1 MASPFAPASSSM
13 IQMFHVS
20 KDYEGGTPALRE
32 LTLKIAKGE
41 FLFIT
46 GPSGAGKT
54 TLLKIMFGSESPTEG
69 QIIIDGRNYSK
80 IPSKE
85 ITNLRRRT
93 GFVFQDFKLLA
104 SRTVFENVALSLRVM
119 GVSPRE
125 TRARVQKMLSYVKL
139 QHRANF
145 KPLQLSGG
153 EQQRVAIARA
163 LVKEPAIILADEPT
177 GNLDQSLSFDIIE
190 LFKEVNNRGTTVVVA
205 THDRAIIERFGR
217 RCVHL
222 EGGRISE

>member
-1 MASPFAPASSSM
+1 M

-190 LFKEVNNRGTTVVVA
+190 LFKEVNNRGTTVGVA

>member
-1 MASPFAPASSSM
+1 M

>member
-1 MASPFAPASSSM
+1 M

-20 KDYEGGTPALRE
+20 KDYDGGTPALRE
-32 LTLKIAKGE
+32 LTLKIGKGE

-80 IPSKE
+80 ISSKE

-93 GFVFQDFKLLA
+93 GFVFQDFKLLTN
-104 SRTVFENVALSLRVM
+104 RTVFENVALSLRVT

-125 TRARVQKMLSYVKL
+125 VRARVQKMLSYVKL

-177 GNLDQSLSFDIIE
+177 GNLDESLSYDIIE
-190 LFKEVNNRGTTVVVA
+190 LFREVNNRGTTVVVA
-205 THDRAIIERFGR
+205 THDRSIIERFGK

-222 EGGRISE
+222 ESGRVSE

>member
-1 MASPFAPASSSM
+1 M
-13 IQMFHVS
+13 IQLFHVS

-54 TLLKIMFGSESPTEG
+54 TLLKIMFGSESPTGG

-80 IPSKE
+80 ISPKE

-93 GFVFQDFKLLA
+93 GFVFQDYKLLA

-139 QHRANF
+139 LHRANF

-177 GNLDQSLSFDIIE
+177 GNLDQALSFDIIE

-205 THDRAIIERFGR
+205 THDRSIIERFGR

-222 EGGRISE
+222 ENGRISE

>member
-1 MASPFAPASSSM
+1 M
-13 IQMFHVS
+13 IQMYHVS
-20 KDYEGGTPALRE
+20 KDYEGGTPALRDV
-32 LTLKIAKGE
+32 TLKIGKGE

-54 TLLKIMFGSESPTEG
+54 TLLKIMFGSESPSEG
-69 QIIIDGRNYSK
+69 QLIIDGRNYFK
-80 IPSKE
+80 IPPKE

-93 GFVFQDFKLLA
+93 GFVFQDFKLLTN
-104 SRTVFENVALSLRVM
+104 RTVFENVALSLRVM
-119 GVSPRE
+119 GVSPRQ
-125 TRARVQKMLSYVKL
+125 TRNRVQKMLSYVKL

-145 KPLQLSGG
+145 KPQMLSGG

-177 GNLDQSLSFDIIE
+177 GNLDEELAFEIVE
-190 LFKEVNNRGTTVVVA
+190 LFREVNNRGTTVVVA
-205 THDRAIIERFGR
+205 THDKALIQRFAR

-222 EGGRISE
+222 EHGRVSD